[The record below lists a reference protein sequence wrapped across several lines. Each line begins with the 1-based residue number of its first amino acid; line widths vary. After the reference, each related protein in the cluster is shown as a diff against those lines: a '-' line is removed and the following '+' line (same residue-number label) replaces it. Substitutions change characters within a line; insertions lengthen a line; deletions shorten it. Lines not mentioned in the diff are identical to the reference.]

1 MIPLAV
7 DPVLVGG
14 GVLLAL
20 CLVLA
25 RWAWNARGREK
36 AILAWLEQ
44 AKREQEGRERFDA
57 ELEKSSGGLGKRVV
71 DRLRKPTER

>member
-1 MIPLAV
+1 MIAAV

-14 GVLLAL
+14 GIALVVILA
-20 CLVLA
+20 LA

-44 AKREQEGRERFDA
+44 AKREQEGRKKFDA
-57 ELEKSSGGLGKRVV
+57 ELEKSSGRLGKRVV
-71 DRLRKPTER
+71 DRLRKRPQR